1 MSQIDPLDAL
11 RRNFAEAVPHVKEL
25 GIRVTDFGTEGVTM
39 ALPYRDDWLGDT
51 ERGVIH
57 TGIITTLVDSCC
69 GLALLARLQTLEA
82 IATLDLRM
90 DYLRPAL
97 RDKEVHCRAECFR
110 VTPHIAFLRATTWQD
125 DPAEPLSVSIGAF
138 MRTTKNKP
146 RGNMIPA

>member
-1 MSQIDPLDAL
+1 MTQTNLLEAL
-11 RRNFAEAVPHVKEL
+11 RQNFAEAVPHVKQL
-25 GIRVTDFGTEGVTM
+25 GISVTDFGVDGVTM
-39 ALPYRDDWLGDT
+39 SLPYRDEWLGDT

-57 TGIITTLVDSCC
+57 TGVITTLIDSCC
-69 GLALLARLQTLEA
+69 GLALLAHLQTLEP

-97 RDKEVHCRAECFR
+97 RDKPVHCRAWCYR
-110 VTPHIAFLRATTWQD
+110 LTPHIAFLRAEAWQD
-125 DPAEPLSVSIGAF
+125 NAQEPVAASNGAF